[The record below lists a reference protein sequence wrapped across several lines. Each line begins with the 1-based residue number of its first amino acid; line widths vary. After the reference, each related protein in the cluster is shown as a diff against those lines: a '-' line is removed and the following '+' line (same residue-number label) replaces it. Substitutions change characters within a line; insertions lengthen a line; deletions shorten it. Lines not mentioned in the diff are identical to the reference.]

1 MTPPGKERTT
11 ATALKPLSRP
21 AAESENSVS
30 IVMTASELAMSIC
43 VQWLAL
49 YGFLTTR
56 PHAAKHELRA
66 QLHVGERV
74 LYRSNFLRN
83 CEYCYAHS
91 WILGMGRRAS
101 GTATLNLCLSLNCS
115 SY

>member
-11 ATALKPLSRP
+11 VTALKPLGRP

-49 YGFLTTR
+49 YGFFDNPTSCRETR
-56 PHAAKHELRA
+56 VA
-66 QLHVGERV
+66 
-74 LYRSNFLRN
+74 RSTSR
-83 CEYCYAHS
+83 
-91 WILGMGRRAS
+91 GRTRFVPFQF
-101 GTATLNLCLSLNCS
+101 TEKL
-115 SY
+115 